1 MTDTPELG
9 PDAVVSLREITAET
23 LFPVIKLSD
32 TLSETQKHMVADNA
46 VSIAQAHFSKYAWF
60 RAIYADETPVG
71 FLMLYIG
78 PEDAA
83 EPADDKPAED
93 QPIFHFI
100 WRLMVGGPYQGKGYG
115 RRALELLMDQ
125 LRAEGVTRLGVS
137 CHPGDDGP
145 EEFYRRLGFERDGKM
160 YDDEVGLARLL

>member
-1 MTDTPELG
+1 MTETPELT

-32 TLSETQKHMVADNA
+32 TLSETQRRMVAPNA
-46 VSIAQAHFSKYAWF
+46 VSIAEAHFSPHAWF

-78 PEDAA
+78 PEDDTK
-83 EPADDKPAED
+83 PADD
-93 QPIFHFI
+93 QPVFHFI
-100 WRLMVGGPYQGKGYG
+100 WRLMVGAPFQGKGYG
-115 RRALELLMDQ
+115 RRALELLMDN
-125 LRAEGVTRLGVS
+125 LRGEGVTHLAVS

-145 EEFYRRLGFERDGKM
+145 EGFYRRLGFERDGKW
-160 YDDEVGLARLL
+160 YDDEVGMSRGL